1 MSNRWINNLLQNCIQ
16 FESMAA
22 LTADTDQTLYTF
34 HPDLFNIG
42 PIPKWLHGR
51 MPGYCMD
58 CHYRADACYCDWP
71 APICVTDPKCRVSV
85 ACGATP
91 SMQWVSALCHSR
103 NRGGGA
109 RWEPSV
115 LKHTS
120 SDSPLSTVV
129 PHASG
134 FHFLRGPCTTWMS
147 WWECYGFGGSLISVS
162 NWTRTSPR
170 SAWRLFCWDHWEER
184 WFQKVLEL
192 KPVENVVVHRS
203 DDCCSL
209 HFEFGFPHHF
219 HFTSP
224 TPIPNS
230 PDQMSQDCTLTDSK
244 ALTYNLLSCFQD
256 TNSYVHCLCCYP
268 CCYSCN
274 NHNVVWKIVKYAWE
288 AWSHGKLWWVLINL
302 NFAWKMVKYAW
313 EAWSHRKLWWRLIAI
328 LTCKSFVVLGY
339 GGERLIEPSSNWFP
353 PKFPSG

>member
-1 MSNRWINNLLQNCIQ
+1 VRPPACSGWAPSAIQ
-16 FESMAA
+16 
-22 LTADTDQTLYTF
+22 
-34 HPDLFNIG
+34 G
-42 PIPKWLHGR
+42 
-51 MPGYCMD
+51 
-58 CHYRADACYCDWP
+58 
-71 APICVTDPKCRVSV
+71 
-85 ACGATP
+85 
-91 SMQWVSALCHSR
+91 
-103 NRGGGA
+103 
-109 RWEPSV
+109 
-115 LKHTS
+115 
-120 SDSPLSTVV
+120 TVV
-129 PHASG
+129 GGQDESP
-134 FHFLRGPCTTWMS
+134 PCWNTPVQIHRCPPWYLMRQDS
-147 WWECYGFGGSLISVS
+147 ISCV
-162 NWTRTSPR
+162 
-170 SAWRLFCWDHWEER
+170 DHVR
-184 WFQKVLEL
+184 
-192 KPVENVVVHRS
+192 VENVVVHRS

-288 AWSHGKLWWVLINL
+288 AWSHGKLWWMLINL

-313 EAWSHRKLWWRLIAI
+313 EAWSHGKLWWRLIAI

-339 GGERLIEPSSNWFP
+339 GGGRLIEPFSNWFP

>member
-1 MSNRWINNLLQNCIQ
+1 MSNRWTNNLLQNCIQ
-16 FESMAA
+16 FEAMAA

-58 CHYRADACYCDWP
+58 CDYRADACYCDWP

-85 ACGATP
+85 ACGATH

-103 NRGGGA
+103 NRGGGQDESPPCWNTPVQIH
-109 RWEPSV
+109 RCPPWY
-115 LKHTS
+115 LMRQ
-120 SDSPLSTVV
+120 DS
-129 PHASG
+129 
-134 FHFLRGPCTTWMS
+134 
-147 WWECYGFGGSLISVS
+147 ISCV
-162 NWTRTSPR
+162 
-170 SAWRLFCWDHWEER
+170 DH
-184 WFQKVLEL
+184 VC
-192 KPVENVVVHRS
+192 VENVVVHRS

-288 AWSHGKLWWVLINL
+288 AWSHGKLWWMLINL

-313 EAWSHRKLWWRLIAI
+313 EAWSHGKLWWRLIAI

-339 GGERLIEPSSNWFP
+339 GGGRLIEPFSNWFP